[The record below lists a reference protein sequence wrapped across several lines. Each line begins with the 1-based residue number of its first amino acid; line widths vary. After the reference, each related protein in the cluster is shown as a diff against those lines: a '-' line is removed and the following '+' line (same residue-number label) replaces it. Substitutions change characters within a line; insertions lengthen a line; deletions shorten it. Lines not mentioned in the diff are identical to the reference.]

1 MSTLIIS
8 HKDCLSHI
16 EPTGHPEQVMRLLEV
31 VKRLKFEEFKN
42 LIWKEAPI
50 ATNEQILLGHSK
62 KYVEFIENIQ
72 KSNHITH
79 LDADT
84 YFGKGSLNAAK
95 RGVGANISAI
105 NAVMSG
111 DFNNAFSAIRPP
123 GHHAE
128 TEKAMGFCIFGNVA
142 IAAKYAIENHKLKR
156 VAVVDFD
163 VHHGNGTQEILWDD
177 PNVLFVST
185 HQMPLWPG
193 SGTHEE
199 QGNHQNILNIPIQA
213 NTDGPA
219 FRQKFDEIILPRLDS
234 YKPEILIISAGF
246 DAHYKDPLA
255 NIELMTEDY
264 EWITHRLCDIAD
276 EHADGR
282 LISSLEGGYNLA
294 ALAESVAVHVKVLME
309 RSK

>member
-72 KSNHITH
+72 KSNHRTH

-95 RGVGANISAI
+95 RGVGANISAV

-199 QGNHQNILNIPIQA
+199 HGKHQNILNIPIQA

>member
-95 RGVGANISAI
+95 RGVGANISAV

-111 DFNNAFSAIRPP
+111 EFNNAFSAIRPP

-199 QGNHQNILNIPIQA
+199 HGKHQNILNIPIQA

>member
-95 RGVGANISAI
+95 RGVGANISAV

-199 QGNHQNILNIPIQA
+199 HGKHQNILNIPIQA

-276 EHADGR
+276 KHADGR
-282 LISSLEGGYNLA
+282 IISSLEGGYNLA

>member
-16 EPTGHPEQVMRLLEV
+16 EPMGHPEQVMRLLEV

-95 RGVGANISAI
+95 RGVGANISAV

-199 QGNHQNILNIPIQA
+199 HGKHQNILNIPMQA

>member
-95 RGVGANISAI
+95 RGVGANISAV

-111 DFNNAFSAIRPP
+111 EFNNAFSAIRPP

-199 QGNHQNILNIPIQA
+199 HGNHQNILNIPIQA

>member
-1 MSTLIIS
+1 MSTLILS

-31 VKRLKFEEFKN
+31 INRLKSEDFKN

-72 KSNHITH
+72 TSKHVNHI
-79 LDADT
+79 DADT
-84 YFGKGSLNAAK
+84 YFGIGSLNAAK
-95 RGVGANISAI
+95 RGVGANISAV

-111 DFNNAFSAIRPP
+111 EFNNVFSAVRPP

-163 VHHGNGTQEILWDD
+163 VHHGNGTQEILWDN

-199 QGNHQNILNIPIQA
+199 IGKHQNILNIPIQA
-213 NTDGPA
+213 NTDGPT
-219 FRQKFDEIILPRLDS
+219 FKQKFDEIILPRLDS
-234 YKPEILIISAGF
+234 YEPEILIISAGF

-282 LISSLEGGYNLA
+282 IISSLEGGYNLA
-294 ALAESVAVHVKVLME
+294 ALADSVAVHVKVLME

>member
-95 RGVGANISAI
+95 RGVGANISAV

-128 TEKAMGFCIFGNVA
+128 TEKAMGFCIFNNVA

-163 VHHGNGTQEILWDD
+163 VHHGNGTQEILWDN

-199 QGNHQNILNIPIQA
+199 HGKHQNILNIPIQA

>member
-1 MSTLIIS
+1 MSTLILS

-16 EPTGHPEQVMRLLEV
+16 EPKGHPEQVMRLLEV
-31 VKRLKFEEFKN
+31 INRLKSEDFKN

-72 KSNHITH
+72 TSKHINH

-84 YFGKGSLNAAK
+84 YFGIGSLNAAK
-95 RGVGANISAI
+95 RGVGANISAV

-111 DFNNAFSAIRPP
+111 EFNNAFSAVRPP

-163 VHHGNGTQEILWDD
+163 VHHGNGTQEILWDN
-177 PNVLFVST
+177 PNILFVST

-199 QGNHQNILNIPIQA
+199 IGKHQNILNIPIQA
-213 NTDGPA
+213 NTDGPT
-219 FRQKFDEIILPRLDS
+219 FKQKFDEIILPRLDS
-234 YKPEILIISAGF
+234 YEPEILIISAGF

-276 EHADGR
+276 KYADGR
-282 LISSLEGGYNLA
+282 VISSLEGGYNLA
-294 ALAESVAVHVKVLME
+294 ALADSVAIHVKVLME

>member
-31 VKRLKFEEFKN
+31 VKRLIFEEFKN

-95 RGVGANISAI
+95 RGVGANISAV

-199 QGNHQNILNIPIQA
+199 HGKHQNILNIPIQA

-255 NIELMTEDY
+255 NLELMTEDY

>member
-95 RGVGANISAI
+95 RGVGANISAV

-199 QGNHQNILNIPIQA
+199 HGKHQNILNIPIQA

-264 EWITHRLCDIAD
+264 EWITHKLCDIAD

>member
-1 MSTLIIS
+1 MSTLILS

-31 VKRLKFEEFKN
+31 INRLKSEDFKN

-72 KSNHITH
+72 TSKHVNHI
-79 LDADT
+79 DADT
-84 YFGKGSLNAAK
+84 YFGIGSLNAAK
-95 RGVGANISAI
+95 RGVGANISAV

-111 DFNNAFSAIRPP
+111 EFNNAFSAVRPP

-163 VHHGNGTQEILWDD
+163 VHHGNGTQEILWDN

-199 QGNHQNILNIPIQA
+199 IGKHQNILNIPIQA
-213 NTDGPA
+213 NTDGPT
-219 FRQKFDEIILPRLDS
+219 FKQKFDEIILPRLDS
-234 YKPEILIISAGF
+234 YEPEILIISAGF

-276 EHADGR
+276 KHADGR
-282 LISSLEGGYNLA
+282 IISSLEGGYNLA
-294 ALAESVAVHVKVLME
+294 ALADSVAVHVKVLME

>member
-95 RGVGANISAI
+95 RGVGANISAV

-111 DFNNAFSAIRPP
+111 EFNNAFSAIRPP

-199 QGNHQNILNIPIQA
+199 HGKHQNILNIPIQA

-219 FRQKFDEIILPRLDS
+219 FRKKFDEIILPRLDS

>member
-1 MSTLIIS
+1 MSTLILS

-31 VKRLKFEEFKN
+31 INRLKSEDFKN

-62 KYVEFIENIQ
+62 KYVQFIENIQ
-72 KSNHITH
+72 TSKHINH

-84 YFGKGSLNAAK
+84 YFGIGSLNAAK
-95 RGVGANISAI
+95 RGVGANISAV

-111 DFNNAFSAIRPP
+111 EFNNAFSAVRPP

-163 VHHGNGTQEILWDD
+163 VHHGNGTQEILWDN

-199 QGNHQNILNIPIQA
+199 IGKHQNILNIPIQA
-213 NTDGPA
+213 NTDGPT

-234 YKPEILIISAGF
+234 YEPEILIISAGF

-282 LISSLEGGYNLA
+282 IISSLEGGYNLA
-294 ALAESVAVHVKVLME
+294 ALADSVAVHVKVLME

>member
-1 MSTLIIS
+1 
-8 HKDCLSHI
+8 
-16 EPTGHPEQVMRLLEV
+16 MRLLEV
-31 VKRLKFEEFKN
+31 IKRLKFEEFKN

-95 RGVGANISAI
+95 RGVGANISAV

-199 QGNHQNILNIPIQA
+199 HGKHQNILNIPIQA

-219 FRQKFDEIILPRLDS
+219 FRKKFDEIILPRLDS

>member
-1 MSTLIIS
+1 MSTLILS

-95 RGVGANISAI
+95 RGVGANISAV

-111 DFNNAFSAIRPP
+111 DFSNAFSAIRPP

-199 QGNHQNILNIPIQA
+199 HGKHQNILNIPIQA

>member
-1 MSTLIIS
+1 MSTLILS

-31 VKRLKFEEFKN
+31 INRLKSEDFKN

-72 KSNHITH
+72 TSKHINH

-84 YFGKGSLNAAK
+84 YFGIGSLNAAK
-95 RGVGANISAI
+95 RGVGANISAV

-111 DFNNAFSAIRPP
+111 EFNNVFSAVRPP

-163 VHHGNGTQEILWDD
+163 VHHGNGTQEILWDN

-199 QGNHQNILNIPIQA
+199 IGKHQNILNIPIQA
-213 NTDGPA
+213 NTDGPT
-219 FRQKFDEIILPRLDS
+219 FKQKFDEIILPRLDS
-234 YKPEILIISAGF
+234 YEPEILIISAGF

-282 LISSLEGGYNLA
+282 IISSLEGGYNLA
-294 ALAESVAVHVKVLME
+294 ALADSVAVHVKVLME

>member
-95 RGVGANISAI
+95 RGVGANISAV

-111 DFNNAFSAIRPP
+111 EFNNAFSAIRPP

-128 TEKAMGFCIFGNVA
+128 TEKAMGFCIFNNVA

-199 QGNHQNILNIPIQA
+199 HGKHQNILNIPIQA

>member
-95 RGVGANISAI
+95 RGVGANISAV

-128 TEKAMGFCIFGNVA
+128 TENAMGFCIFGNVA

-199 QGNHQNILNIPIQA
+199 HGKHQNILNIPIQA

-219 FRQKFDEIILPRLDS
+219 FRQKFDEIILPRLNS

>member
-1 MSTLIIS
+1 
-8 HKDCLSHI
+8 
-16 EPTGHPEQVMRLLEV
+16 
-31 VKRLKFEEFKN
+31 
-42 LIWKEAPI
+42 
-50 ATNEQILLGHSK
+50 
-62 KYVEFIENIQ
+62 
-72 KSNHITH
+72 
-79 LDADT
+79 
-84 YFGKGSLNAAK
+84 
-95 RGVGANISAI
+95 
-105 NAVMSG
+105 MSG
-111 DFNNAFSAIRPP
+111 EFNNAFSAIRPP

-199 QGNHQNILNIPIQA
+199 HGNHQNILNIPIQA

>member
-1 MSTLIIS
+1 MSTLILS

-31 VKRLKFEEFKN
+31 INRLKSEDFKN

-72 KSNHITH
+72 TSKHINH

-84 YFGKGSLNAAK
+84 YFGIGSLNAAK
-95 RGVGANISAI
+95 RGVGANISAV

-111 DFNNAFSAIRPP
+111 EFNNAFSAVRPP

-163 VHHGNGTQEILWDD
+163 VHHGNGTQEILWDN

-199 QGNHQNILNIPIQA
+199 IGKHQNILNIPIQA
-213 NTDGPA
+213 NTDGPT
-219 FRQKFDEIILPRLDS
+219 FKQKFDEIILPRLDS
-234 YKPEILIISAGF
+234 YEPEILIISAGF

-282 LISSLEGGYNLA
+282 IISSLEGGYNLA
-294 ALAESVAVHVKVLME
+294 ALADSVAVHVKVLME

>member
-1 MSTLIIS
+1 MSTLILS

-31 VKRLKFEEFKN
+31 INRLKSEDFKN

-72 KSNHITH
+72 TSKHINHI
-79 LDADT
+79 DADT
-84 YFGKGSLNAAK
+84 YFGIGSLNAAK
-95 RGVGANISAI
+95 RGVGANISAV

-111 DFNNAFSAIRPP
+111 EFNNAFSAVRPP

-199 QGNHQNILNIPIQA
+199 HGKHQNILNIPIQA
-213 NTDGPA
+213 NTDGPT
-219 FRQKFDEIILPRLDS
+219 FRQKFDEIVLPRLDS

-282 LISSLEGGYNLA
+282 IISSLEGGYNLA

>member
-1 MSTLIIS
+1 MSTLILS

-31 VKRLKFEEFKN
+31 INRLKSEDFKN

-72 KSNHITH
+72 TSKHINH

-84 YFGKGSLNAAK
+84 YFGIGSLNAAK
-95 RGVGANISAI
+95 RGVGANISAV

-111 DFNNAFSAIRPP
+111 EFNNAFSAVRPP

-163 VHHGNGTQEILWDD
+163 VHHGNGTQEILWDN

-199 QGNHQNILNIPIQA
+199 IGKHQNILNIPIQA
-213 NTDGPA
+213 NTDGPT
-219 FRQKFDEIILPRLDS
+219 FKQKFDEIILPRLDS
-234 YKPEILIISAGF
+234 YEPEILIISAGF

-282 LISSLEGGYNLA
+282 IISSLEGGYNLA
-294 ALAESVAVHVKVLME
+294 ALADSVAVHVKALME

>member
-95 RGVGANISAI
+95 RGVGANISAV

-199 QGNHQNILNIPIQA
+199 HGKHQNILNIPIQA

-234 YKPEILIISAGF
+234 YEPEILIISAGF

>member
-95 RGVGANISAI
+95 RGVGANISAV

-142 IAAKYAIENHKLKR
+142 IAAKYAIENHKL
-156 VAVVDFD
+156 
-163 VHHGNGTQEILWDD
+163 
-177 PNVLFVST
+177 
-185 HQMPLWPG
+185 
-193 SGTHEE
+193 
-199 QGNHQNILNIPIQA
+199 
-213 NTDGPA
+213 
-219 FRQKFDEIILPRLDS
+219 
-234 YKPEILIISAGF
+234 
-246 DAHYKDPLA
+246 
-255 NIELMTEDY
+255 
-264 EWITHRLCDIAD
+264 
-276 EHADGR
+276 
-282 LISSLEGGYNLA
+282 
-294 ALAESVAVHVKVLME
+294 
-309 RSK
+309 

>member
-31 VKRLKFEEFKN
+31 IKRLKFEEFKN

-95 RGVGANISAI
+95 RGVGANISAV

-199 QGNHQNILNIPIQA
+199 HGKHQNILNIPIQA

>member
-16 EPTGHPEQVMRLLEV
+16 EPTGHPELVMRLLEV
-31 VKRLKFEEFKN
+31 VKRLKFDEFKN

-95 RGVGANISAI
+95 RGVGANISAV

-199 QGNHQNILNIPIQA
+199 HGKHQNILNIPIQA

>member
-95 RGVGANISAI
+95 RGVGANISAV

-111 DFNNAFSAIRPP
+111 EFNNAFSAIRPP

-199 QGNHQNILNIPIQA
+199 HGKHQNILNIPIQA

-219 FRQKFDEIILPRLDS
+219 FRQKFDEIILPRLNS

>member
-95 RGVGANISAI
+95 RGVGANISAV

-128 TEKAMGFCIFGNVA
+128 TEKAMGFCIFNNVA

-199 QGNHQNILNIPIQA
+199 HGKHQNILNIPIQA

-219 FRQKFDEIILPRLDS
+219 FRQKFDEIILPRLNS

-246 DAHYKDPLA
+246 DAHYNDPLA

>member
-95 RGVGANISAI
+95 RGVGANISAV

-199 QGNHQNILNIPIQA
+199 HGKHQNILNIPIQA
-213 NTDGPA
+213 KTDGPA

>member
-1 MSTLIIS
+1 MSTLILS

-16 EPTGHPEQVMRLLEV
+16 EQTGHPEQVMRLLEV
-31 VKRLKFEEFKN
+31 INRLKSEDFKN

-72 KSNHITH
+72 TSKHVNHI
-79 LDADT
+79 DADT
-84 YFGKGSLNAAK
+84 YFGIGSLNAAK
-95 RGVGANISAI
+95 RGVGANISAV

-111 DFNNAFSAIRPP
+111 EFNNAFSAVRPP

-163 VHHGNGTQEILWDD
+163 VHHGNGTQEILWDN

-199 QGNHQNILNIPIQA
+199 IGKHQNILNIPIQA
-213 NTDGPA
+213 NTDGPT
-219 FRQKFDEIILPRLDS
+219 FKQKFDEIILPRLDS
-234 YKPEILIISAGF
+234 YEPEILIISAGF

-276 EHADGR
+276 KHADGR
-282 LISSLEGGYNLA
+282 IISSLEGGYNLA
-294 ALAESVAVHVKVLME
+294 ALADSVAVHVKVLME

>member
-95 RGVGANISAI
+95 RGVGANISAV

-111 DFNNAFSAIRPP
+111 DFNNAFSANRPP
-123 GHHAE
+123 GHHAQ

-199 QGNHQNILNIPIQA
+199 HGKHQNILNIPIQA

>member
-95 RGVGANISAI
+95 RGVGANISAV

-199 QGNHQNILNIPIQA
+199 HGKHQNILNIPIQA

-219 FRQKFDEIILPRLDS
+219 FRKKFDEIILPRLDS

>member
-95 RGVGANISAI
+95 RGVGANISAV

-199 QGNHQNILNIPIQA
+199 HGKHQNILNIPIQA

-276 EHADGR
+276 KYADGR
-282 LISSLEGGYNLA
+282 VISSLEGGYNLA
-294 ALAESVAVHVKVLME
+294 ALADSVAIHVKVLME

>member
-16 EPTGHPEQVMRLLEV
+16 EPAGHPEQVMRLLEV

-42 LIWKEAPI
+42 LSWKEAPI

-95 RGVGANISAI
+95 RGVGANISAV

-199 QGNHQNILNIPIQA
+199 HGKHQNILNIPIQA

-219 FRQKFDEIILPRLDS
+219 FRKKFDEIILPRLDS

>member
-95 RGVGANISAI
+95 RGVGANISAV

-193 SGTHEE
+193 SGANEE
-199 QGNHQNILNIPIQA
+199 HGNHQNILNIPIQA

>member
-31 VKRLKFEEFKN
+31 VKRLKFEEFNN

-72 KSNHITH
+72 TSNHITH

-95 RGVGANISAI
+95 RGVGANISAV

-111 DFNNAFSAIRPP
+111 EFNNAFSAIRPP

-163 VHHGNGTQEILWDD
+163 VHHGNGTQEILWDN

-199 QGNHQNILNIPIQA
+199 HGNHQNILNIPIQA

>member
-95 RGVGANISAI
+95 RGVGANISAV

-111 DFNNAFSAIRPP
+111 EFNNAFSAIRPP

-199 QGNHQNILNIPIQA
+199 HGKHQNILNIPIQA
-213 NTDGPA
+213 NTDGPT

-276 EHADGR
+276 KHADGR
-282 LISSLEGGYNLA
+282 IISSLEGGYNLA